1 MWSEHI
7 SKRGRPIVH
16 TGVATRVEDGV
27 ASVEIEKLSACDEC
41 RAKLL
46 CVGGHGRAGLIRAE
60 CLEPLGPGDRV
71 RLEMPPA
78 AGWFAVLIAF
88 VLPFIL
94 LVTTFF
100 TLEAHGAGELVAGL
114 AALLV
119 LPVYY
124 VLAYTQRNRM
134 ARFVH
139 IGAYRMNTGERG
151 TL

>member
-1 MWSEHI
+1 MSNEYI

-16 TGVATRVEDGV
+16 TGVATRVEGGV
-27 ASVEIEKLSACDEC
+27 ASVEIEKLSACDAC

-46 CVGGHGRAGLIRAE
+46 CVGGHGRAGLISAE
-60 CLEPLGPGDRV
+60 CREPLGPGDRV

-88 VLPFIL
+88 GLPFIL

-114 AALLV
+114 TALLV

-124 VLAYTQRNRM
+124 GMVYTQRNRL

-139 IGAYRMNTGERG
+139 IGAYRMTPDERG